1 MLILIWICRM
11 ECVCL
16 CMESSE
22 KLNSIELN
30 AVRVFRNY
38 LMHNG
43 RLPSVRELMKELGY
57 KSPRSAAEVIE
68 KLLKKGVLI
77 RKPDASFQLMQDIME
92 EENGA
97 QTVNIPLVG
106 TVACGLPILAEEN
119 IDAMIQV
126 SIKIAKPN
134 NKYFFLC
141 ASGDSM
147 NEKGID
153 TGDLVL
159 IKQQASATNG
169 DLVVALVDNEATIKE
184 FQHRGQMILLMPRS
198 TNRSHQPIV
207 LTNDFK
213 IQGIVIDVIKTF

>member
-1 MLILIWICRM
+1 M
-11 ECVCL
+11 ET
-16 CMESSE
+16 SE
-22 KLNSIELN
+22 KLNNIELN
-30 AVRVFRNY
+30 AVRAFRNY

-57 KSPRSAAEVIE
+57 KSPRSASEVIE
-68 KLLKKGVLI
+68 KLLKKEVLI
-77 RKPDASFQLMQDIME
+77 RKPDGSLQLMQGIME

-97 QTVNIPLVG
+97 QTVNIPMVG

-119 IDAMIQV
+119 IDAMIPV
-126 SIKIAKPN
+126 SIKIAKPEN
-134 NKYFFLC
+134 TYFFLR

>member
-1 MLILIWICRM
+1 
-11 ECVCL
+11 
-16 CMESSE
+16 
-22 KLNSIELN
+22 
-30 AVRVFRNY
+30 
-38 LMHNG
+38 MHNG

-77 RKPDASFQLMQDIME
+77 RKPDGSLQLMQGKIE
-92 EENGA
+92 EENRA
-97 QTVNIPLVG
+97 QTVNIPMVG

-119 IDAMIQV
+119 IDAMIPV
-126 SIKIAKPN
+126 SIKIAKPDN
-134 NKYFFLC
+134 TYFFLR

-159 IKQQASATNG
+159 IKQQASAING

-207 LTNDFK
+207 LTSDFK
-213 IQGIVIDVIKTF
+213 IQGIVIDVIKSF

>member
-1 MLILIWICRM
+1 
-11 ECVCL
+11 
-16 CMESSE
+16 MESSE
-22 KLNSIELN
+22 KLNTIELN
-30 AVRVFRNY
+30 AVRAFRNY

-57 KSPRSAAEVIE
+57 KSPRSASEVIE

-77 RKPDASFQLMQDIME
+77 RKTDGSLQLMQGIIE

-106 TVACGLPILAEEN
+106 TVACGMPILAEEN
-119 IDAMIQV
+119 IDAMIPV
-126 SIKIAKPN
+126 SIKIAKPDN
-134 NKYFFLC
+134 TYFFLR
-141 ASGDSM
+141 ALGDSM